1 VLTSTVKSRLNH
13 YEMLGVAPEADAD
26 QIARAFARETN
37 VLRPHV
43 FGAMAELCLAY
54 ETLRDPARRRA
65 YDASIGLTPKPEPS
79 ALSYWSTP
87 RPISARIARQPGMGA
102 APFAAA
108 VTDPTMQPG
117 ARPEVNRVPERVQ
130 ARSPALRPQPERRR
144 PVEPE
149 PRPAP
154 RLDAALPRLPA
165 PSEDPS
171 TGYNAFEWR
180 RIAIMAGGLIA
191 TAVLLGGLVGWW
203 SGSDAADAQP
213 PEAVATAAPK
223 EKKLPTLAELWTEP
237 GQPAVRTR
245 ADQPRRAV
253 YMRTQ
258 ARRPVREQRQLA
270 SSEAEAELIQPPSDL
285 AGTASADPLA
295 PDATSATVVE
305 TVAAKM
311 PLPHRTVA
319 RTIDRLG
326 YRCGNVASAT
336 PVEGAAGVYRVDC
349 TSGQSFQARPV
360 NGRYRFRRLGG

>member
-1 VLTSTVKSRLNH
+1 VTSAVKSRLNH

-65 YDASIGLTPKPEPS
+65 YDASIGLTPKVDRQ

-87 RPISARIARQPGMGA
+87 RPISARLARQPGMGA
-102 APFAAA
+102 APLAAPVA
-108 VTDPTMQPG
+108 DPAPQPQ
-117 ARPEVNRVPERVQ
+117 PEVKRAAEPAQ
-130 ARSPALRPQPERRR
+130 ARSPALPPQPELRR
-144 PVEPE
+144 PFQPRSG

-154 RLDAALPRLPA
+154 RPDAGLPRPLG
-165 PSEDPS
+165 PSEDS
-171 TGYNAFEWR
+171 NAGYNSFEWR
-180 RIAIMAGGLIA
+180 RIAIMACGLIA
-191 TAVLLGGLVGWW
+191 TAVLVGGLVGWW

-245 ADQPRRAV
+245 ADPPRRAI
-253 YMRTQ
+253 YTRAQ
-258 ARRPVREQRQLA
+258 ARRPVREQRQLP
-270 SSEAEAELIQPPSDL
+270 SSEAETDLIQPPPDL

-295 PDATSATVVE
+295 PDARSAPAAM
-305 TVAAKM
+305 VAARM

-319 RTIDRLG
+319 RTIDRIG
-326 YRCGNVASAT
+326 YRCGSVASAT
-336 PVEGAAGVYRVDC
+336 AVEGATGVYKVDC
-349 TSGQSFQARPV
+349 TSGQSFQAKPV
-360 NGRYRFRRLGG
+360 NGRYRFRRLGR